1 MLKLHCRLFPWKGPN
16 LYAVRFFHRHQASR
30 CPTHGNEP
38 ASSPLPASSKGA
50 KSSTAN
56 PSKPDPPPPDHRQL
70 GAALDLFSSTNYSP
84 GSPLLH
90 PDGSHVFLQLQA
102 FLRAQYAAHGFR
114 EVVTPTIYKR
124 ALWERSGH
132 WQNYRDDMFAVRGGA
147 QHSASVRAS
156 PPPEGERA
164 GGRAQHLQEDENDDW
179 GLKPMNCPAHCLLF
193 AARPRSFRDLPL
205 RLADFGALHRDEVS
219 GALAGL
225 TRVRRFHQD
234 DGHIFCTCA
243 QIGEEIARTLQLISL
258 VYEALGM
265 TPYRLVLST
274 RPEDDGREGAMGSAE
289 EWADAEEQLK
299 QALAASGR
307 PWTIAEGEGA
317 FYGPKIDI
325 VVPDAQGRDHQTA
338 TVQLDFQL
346 PRRFE
351 LAYADSGPG
360 PSSPA
365 AATPTADPSPA
376 AAAGAHAKPTPV
388 LIHRAVLGSL
398 ERFLAL
404 LLERRRG
411 QLPFWLS
418 PRQLVLVPTIS
429 AFEAHAHA
437 LAARLAGTAPA
448 ARAALQPLR
457 AATPGAGRGR
467 FCVRVDAR
475 TTPMGRKIR
484 DAAIGKDVLV
494 GVVGH
499 NEVEAGT
506 VAVRWQG
513 VAPERLEEVKGEAT
527 RLGMGSKGEMS
538 VEGLE
543 ELMGWMV
550 DRYI

>member
-1 MLKLHCRLFPWKGPN
+1 MQHHGIFRLLGPLPLHLKLSRLPTIRLLHSG
-16 LYAVRFFHRHQASR
+16 QASR
-30 CPTHGNEP
+30 CPPRHGQP
-38 ASSPLPASSKGA
+38 SAPSPPP
-50 KSSTAN
+50 SSTVAEPGTAPSSTPN
-56 PSKPDPPPPDHRQL
+56 PPAPDHRQL
-70 GAALDLFSSTNYSP
+70 GAALDLFSATPYSP

-147 QHSASVRAS
+147 QHSASVPPTAAS
-156 PPPEGERA
+156 ESGAAETRGA
-164 GGRAQHLQEDENDDW
+164 QQHLQEEEDDW

-193 AARPRSFRDLPL
+193 ATRTRSYRDLPL
-205 RLADFGALHRDEVS
+205 RLADFGALHRDEIS

-234 DGHIFCTCA
+234 DGHIFCMRA
-243 QIGEEIARTLQLISL
+243 QIGEEISRTLQLISL
-258 VYEALGM
+258 VYDALGM

-274 RPEDDGREGAMGSAE
+274 RPKDNGSEGALGSAE
-289 EWADAEEQLK
+289 EWDDAETQLK

-307 PWTIAEGEGA
+307 PWTTAEGDGA

-351 LAYADSGPG
+351 LTYAGPR
-360 PSSPA
+360 PATSPDEPVPA
-365 AATPTADPSPA
+365 APA
-376 AAAGAHAKPTPV
+376 EPPARHTPV
-388 LIHRAVLGSL
+388 LIHRAVFGSL

-418 PRQLVLVPTIS
+418 PRQLLLVPLDS
-429 AFEAHAHA
+429 NFDDHARA
-437 LAARLAGTAPA
+437 LAGRLAGTAPW
-448 ARAALQPLR
+448 ARVTLQPLR

-467 FCVRVDAR
+467 FCVSVDAR
-475 TTPMGRKIR
+475 TEPLGRKIR
-484 DAAIGKDVLV
+484 EAAARKYVLV
-494 GVVGH
+494 GVVGRS
-499 NEVEAGT
+499 EVERGT

-513 VAPERLEEVKGEAT
+513 VAPERLEEVKGEAA
-527 RLGMGSKGEMS
+527 RLGMGEKGGMT

-543 ELMGWMV
+543 ELMAWMV